1 MTILGK
7 WILKAKYED
16 ARNIYIYIYTYWVY
30 YNSNKKKNNNNKNIN
45 ANWDHIPLT

>member
-7 WILKAKYED
+7 WILKVKYED
-16 ARNIYIYIYTYWVY
+16 ARNIYIYTYWVY
-30 YNSNKKKNNNNKNIN
+30 YNSNKKNNNNNKNIN